1 MIILGGSSR
10 QSLAKLRGTLDQALK
25 GLSAADSTAI
35 SKDLFTA
42 LVALDSSIGL
52 RRALT
57 DPSRD
62 GASKAELISD
72 LFAKSLNAKAISLLG
87 ASVELRWSTPTQ
99 LADALEQ
106 LAVEAEASA
115 ANISDELE
123 RVQGE
128 LFTFS
133 RLLIENPELRQ
144 ALNTSADTEEHKQN
158 LLATIFGAKVS
169 ASTLRLLEQAVR
181 GLRGRN
187 IERTVH
193 AYSHAVTARRDR
205 VNAHVRTCVALT
217 SAQQESLIAAL
228 TKQIGQPVRLN
239 VEIDPTILGGISIR
253 FADEVI
259 DGTIINRLSEARE
272 AIAG

>member
-1 MIILGGSSR
+1 M
-10 QSLAKLRGTLDQALK
+10 
-25 GLSAADSTAI
+25 
-35 SKDLFTA
+35 
-42 LVALDSSIGL
+42 
-52 RRALT
+52 
-57 DPSRD
+57 
-62 GASKAELISD
+62 
-72 LFAKSLNAKAISLLG
+72 
-87 ASVELRWSTPTQ
+87 
-99 LADALEQ
+99 
-106 LAVEAEASA
+106 
-115 ANISDELE
+115 
-123 RVQGE
+123 
-128 LFTFS
+128 
-133 RLLIENPELRQ
+133 RQ
-144 ALNTSADTEEHKQN
+144 ALNTSAHTEEHKQN

>member
-10 QSLAKLRGTLDQALK
+10 QSLAKLRGTLDETLK

-42 LVALDSSIGL
+42 LIALDSSIGL

-72 LFAKSLNAKAISLLG
+72 LFAKSLHAKAISLLG
-87 ASVELRWSTPTQ
+87 AAVALRWSTPTQ

-115 ANISDELE
+115 ANIGDELE
-123 RVQGE
+123 RVQSE
-128 LFTFS
+128 VFTFS
-133 RLLIENPELRQ
+133 RLLVENPELRQ
-144 ALNTSADTEEHKQN
+144 ALNTPADSEEHKQS
-158 LLATIFGAKVS
+158 LLTAIFGAKVS
-169 ASTLRLLEQAVR
+169 PSTLRLIEQAVR

-187 IERTVH
+187 IERTIN

-205 VNAHVRTCVALT
+205 VNAHVRSCVALT
-217 SAQQESLIAAL
+217 DAQQKSLIAAL

-239 VEIDPTILGGISIR
+239 VEIDPSILGGISIR

-259 DGTIINRLSEARE
+259 DGTIINRLAEARE
-272 AIAG
+272 VIAG

>member
-10 QSLAKLRGTLDQALK
+10 QSLAKLRGTLDETLK

-42 LVALDSSIGL
+42 LIALDSSIGL

-72 LFAKSLNAKAISLLG
+72 LFAKSLHAKAISVLG
-87 ASVELRWSTPTQ
+87 AAVALRWSNPTQ

-115 ANISDELE
+115 ANIGDELE
-123 RVQGE
+123 RVQSE
-128 LFTFS
+128 VFTFS

-144 ALNTSADTEEHKQN
+144 ALNTPADSEEHKQS
-158 LLATIFGAKVS
+158 LLTAIFGAKVS
-169 ASTLRLLEQAVR
+169 PSTLRLIEQAVR

-187 IERTVH
+187 IERTIN

-205 VNAHVRTCVALT
+205 VNAHVRSCVALT
-217 SAQQESLIAAL
+217 DAQQKSLIAAL

-239 VEIDPTILGGISIR
+239 VEIDPSILGGISIR

-259 DGTIINRLSEARE
+259 DGTIINRLAEARE